1 MNFVKRGDCLR
12 QPRVLRRKFKRFQI
26 SPFKLEWAFAISY
39 IFRMR
44 KLCYFYFLAIVS

>member
-26 SPFKLEWAFAISY
+26 SPFKLEWAISY
-39 IFRMR
+39 TFRMP
-44 KLCYFYFLAIVS
+44 KLYYFYFLAIVS